1 MKLIIAGSARFT
13 NYQLLCQVLAPD
25 RHRITQ
31 VLTGGARGAD
41 QLGFRWAVRHHVR
54 SRCFTADWARFGKS
68 AGVRRNHQI
77 AQAGDM
83 LVVFWDGRARHRAP
97 DQCMQQLGK
106 PVVVIRTDGHRIK
119 KRLARVQ
126 ALLPS
131 QRAPRRLM
139 ALAQPPYLARES
151 PMATTVSHPVPS
163 AQAQAIADLTGY
175 EDAATLRWQQACVQ
189 AANTLT
195 ALPNGRYVNVRME
208 RMRQGLELAQRG
220 AVTLPEDGEDLSAV
234 VRSGNNVY
242 QVDTRLLT
250 CTCADYQKHLQAC
263 KHLLAVEVH
272 LGALGLLPPSAPEPA
287 AAEEPAPVQDPAP
300 MTPAPSTAS
309 WPISEAPA
317 SLNIKLKV
325 GNMEFMLT
333 MRDVDDL
340 KLQRR
345 ATMSLPWLTD
355 ILHGCEANLA
365 ARQQEAERSRQQ
377 AEEERQAQARPRR
390 ADRRGRGGRHEGPD
404 HREQRGRR
412 TEATRPTSAGAH
424 SPVTTDPSW
433 CAIHRCKMERRT
445 K

>member
-1 MKLIIAGSARFT
+1 
-13 NYQLLCQVLAPD
+13 
-25 RHRITQ
+25 
-31 VLTGGARGAD
+31 
-41 QLGFRWAVRHHVR
+41 
-54 SRCFTADWARFGKS
+54 
-68 AGVRRNHQI
+68 
-77 AQAGDM
+77 
-83 LVVFWDGRARHRAP
+83 
-97 DQCMQQLGK
+97 
-106 PVVVIRTDGHRIK
+106 
-119 KRLARVQ
+119 
-126 ALLPS
+126 
-131 QRAPRRLM
+131 
-139 ALAQPPYLARES
+139 
-151 PMATTVSHPVPS
+151 
-163 AQAQAIADLTGY
+163 
-175 EDAATLRWQQACVQ
+175 
-189 AANTLT
+189 
-195 ALPNGRYVNVRME
+195 ME

-220 AVTLPEDGEDLSAV
+220 AVTLPEDSEQFSAV
-234 VRSGNNVY
+234 VRSGNNIY

-263 KHLLAVEVH
+263 KHLLAVEIH

-300 MTPAPSTAS
+300 MAPAPSTAS

-377 AEEERQAQARPRR
+377 AEEERKAQARALDEQIAAAVAAAMKAQANDTPPPR
-390 ADRRGRGGRHEGPD
+390 APQVE
-404 HREQRGRR
+404 
-412 TEATRPTSAGAH
+412 PTKD
-424 SPVTTDPSW
+424 TDPSW

-445 K
+445 NERGSWYSHRLSSGAYCKGE

>member
-1 MKLIIAGSARFT
+1 MS
-13 NYQLLCQVLAPD
+13 
-25 RHRITQ
+25 
-31 VLTGGARGAD
+31 
-41 QLGFRWAVRHHVR
+41 
-54 SRCFTADWARFGKS
+54 
-68 AGVRRNHQI
+68 
-77 AQAGDM
+77 
-83 LVVFWDGRARHRAP
+83 
-97 DQCMQQLGK
+97 
-106 PVVVIRTDGHRIK
+106 
-119 KRLARVQ
+119 
-126 ALLPS
+126 
-131 QRAPRRLM
+131 
-139 ALAQPPYLARES
+139 
-151 PMATTVSHPVPS
+151 TTVSHPIPS

-195 ALPNGRYVNVRME
+195 ALPNGRYVSVRME

-220 AVTLPEDGEDLSAV
+220 AVSLPEDGEDLSAV
-234 VRSGNNVY
+234 VRSGSNLY

-272 LGALGLLPPSAPEPA
+272 LGALGLLPPYEP
-287 AAEEPAPVQDPAP
+287 EPAPVQDPAP
-300 MTPAPSTAS
+300 TAPPPSTAR

-325 GNMEFMLT
+325 GNMELMYT

-365 ARQQEAERSRQQ
+365 ARQQEAEHSRQQ
-377 AEEERQAQARPRR
+377 AEEERKAQARSLDEQIAAAVAAAMQAQASSTNGQSPQQRTAAAPPQPPEAERLANAHDHDSGWCPKHQVTMR
-390 ADRRGRGGRHEGPD
+390 WHEGNA
-404 HREQRGRR
+404 RGPGWLSHQL
-412 TEATRPTSAGAH
+412 ADGSY
-424 SPVTTDPSW
+424 
-433 CAIHRCKMERRT
+433 CKG